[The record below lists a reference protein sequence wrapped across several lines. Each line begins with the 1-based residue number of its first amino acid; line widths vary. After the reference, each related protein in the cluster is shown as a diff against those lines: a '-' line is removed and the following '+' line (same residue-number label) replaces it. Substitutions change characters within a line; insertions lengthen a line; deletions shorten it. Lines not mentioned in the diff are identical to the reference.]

1 MTKRLLSLAS
11 AVAMAVM
18 LWTAT
23 GAAPAEAANLFYAN
37 GTVYCLNGGP
47 VVGIWVYVNDGGTNG
62 WAGYTQIGSNSA
74 SYSYELVS
82 SLADIGLLSAAA
94 VPQATGQPPVT
105 KKPSSGLTPV
115 IPWDVFCANEGNSGA
130 CYALSFN
137 TE

>member
-74 SYSYELVS
+74 SYSYGLGLIPRGYW
-82 SLADIGLLSAAA
+82 LAVGCGGTPSHW
-94 VPQATGQPPVT
+94 ATT
-105 KKPSSGLTPV
+105 SYEEPSSGLTPV

>member
-37 GTVYCLNGGP
+37 GTVYCLNSSP
-47 VVGIWVYVNDGGTNG
+47 VVGIWVYVNDSGANG

-74 SYSYELVS
+74 SYSYLDSVS

-105 KKPSSGLTPV
+105 KARLL
-115 IPWDVFCANEGNSGA
+115 A
-130 CYALSFN
+130 
-137 TE
+137 